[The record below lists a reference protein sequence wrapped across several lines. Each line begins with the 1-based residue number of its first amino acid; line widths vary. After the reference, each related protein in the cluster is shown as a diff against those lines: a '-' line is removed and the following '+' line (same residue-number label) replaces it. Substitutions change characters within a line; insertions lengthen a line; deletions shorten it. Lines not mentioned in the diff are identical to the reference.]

1 MASGTN
7 INHVSRQCSK
17 LVVKVR
23 GQSRLNAV
31 TAAAC
36 IAASRFTCALFYC
49 SSDKAHTA
57 CVILAIL
64 QVNDLKRPRGQ
75 EK

>member
-1 MASGTN
+1 MATAEKVPRSG
-7 INHVSRQCSK
+7 IK
-17 LVVKVR
+17 
-23 GQSRLNAV
+23 GQDNSETR
-31 TAAAC
+31 C
-36 IAASRFTCALFYC
+36 IFGSEGLHYDGAASRFTCALFYC